1 MQSDHDRKFHLD
13 LDQRRAVRLLPKIEE
28 RVRLLARSLLH
39 FGAKKARRNARH
51 LQKLS
56 VKYQISEFA
65 HKTIVHGLP

>member
-1 MQSDHDRKFHLD
+1 LAPSAAAWRTITPQG
-13 LDQRRAVRLLPKIEE
+13 
-28 RVRLLARSLLH
+28 RVYA
-39 FGAKKARRNARH
+39 KARRNARH